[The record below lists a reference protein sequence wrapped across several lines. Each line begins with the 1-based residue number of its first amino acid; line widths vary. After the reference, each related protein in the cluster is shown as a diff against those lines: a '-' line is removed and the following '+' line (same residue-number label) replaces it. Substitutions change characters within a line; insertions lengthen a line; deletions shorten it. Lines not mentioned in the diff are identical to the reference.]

1 MSVEYLG
8 KVNNIVTVEKL
19 KELTGNT
26 PANIVSGDIN
36 WLKFN
41 DNGKELLVADRCICN
56 YISWNNLNSSES
68 VFGKVIVINN
78 IRYKC
83 RLLTGHNGDPNV
95 ADNSEWKRLI
105 VDLVPNVTDSN
116 WSNYYNICQETSYNS
131 SNLCS
136 MRGYTIVSGTYL
148 NDKNTGNNIYGWRPV
163 LEKTY
168 SLSISDINPDLG
180 HMSSFNE
187 FKYSATN
194 NYGTN
199 LNLTE
204 KVDGKVIRTLNNQAS
219 GTEFTFNVGNFD
231 SLPYGNHTIEIIAY
245 DPNYDGNVA
254 VTSKFNKIKSP
265 VQPIP
270 ANSNLKQVM
279 LHNKEL
285 EKEISYQNFR
295 LSEKLKEKGVE
306 IADGK
311 NLSTLIDE
319 VSKVGTSISVQ
330 NGEFSII
337 NATKKNVA
345 ISDVDISKSIC
356 YSKSR
361 TLGNSNVPN
370 RECLMTA
377 KFLNSNTLE
386 LERNYGSSTSRNIFW
401 EVVEFSNGVKAVH
414 HMFLS
419 GDYFLDN
426 NQKKT
431 VTHNFNI
438 SNPSSCM
445 IFYSVNSGNANAV
458 GTIDLAFT
466 NITANTIDI
475 QAVLFAV
482 NNISLYIVEFL

>member
-56 YISWNNLNSSES
+56 YISWNNLNSNES

-105 VDLVPNVTDSN
+105 VDLVPNVADSN

-219 GTEFTFNVGNFD
+219 GTEFTFNVENFD

-245 DPNYDGNVA
+245 DPNYDGNVT

-270 ANSNLKQVM
+270 LNSNLKQVM

-295 LSEKLKEKGVE
+295 LKNKFDESGVPVGGNGSLSNLVDSVINMKKSFPGEETTLASNANYQVDPNKNYIYTEFLTHTVTNSGGIRLNTTLKSFNVNGRTWHTYLMMYHKRNGNVINSAYFTTTNPTTGIECIKDFLN
-306 IADGK
+306 I
-311 NLSTLIDE
+311 
-319 VSKVGTSISVQ
+319 KVGDVVSMEIKSDESYKYTGSALNSSISC
-330 NGEFSII
+330 
-337 NATKKNVA
+337 TML
-345 ISDVDISKSIC
+345 DI
-356 YSKSR
+356 
-361 TLGNSNVPN
+361 
-370 RECLMTA
+370 
-377 KFLNSNTLE
+377 F
-386 LERNYGSSTSRNIFW
+386 
-401 EVVEFSNGVKAVH
+401 
-414 HMFLS
+414 
-419 GDYFLDN
+419 
-426 NQKKT
+426 
-431 VTHNFNI
+431 
-438 SNPSSCM
+438 
-445 IFYSVNSGNANAV
+445 
-458 GTIDLAFT
+458 
-466 NITANTIDI
+466 
-475 QAVLFAV
+475 
-482 NNISLYIVEFL
+482 